1 MYIPQQYIL
10 AKHINLWFY
19 KMLISTIPSFL
30 KQVPYLHWKI
40 IIFNGRNG
48 NWRRIFRFKK
58 GGICVSACIL
68 CLVFFFGFMIPCRP
82 SLFVTGDSSYKLK
95 KKKKKRKT
103 DCKGDKIGYTLLK
116 TVKYTSMRMENI
128 TLTTCNSLYAACPI
142 EIDTFF
148 LAQIRRLKSRQIL
161 WPQSQH

>member
-1 MYIPQQYIL
+1 MEEMGTGEG
-10 AKHINLWFY
+10 F
-19 KMLISTIPSFL
+19 SGL
-30 KQVPYLHWKI
+30 KRWYLCFSLH
-40 IIFNGRNG
+40 
-48 NWRRIFRFKK
+48 
-58 GGICVSACIL
+58 SL
-68 CLVFFFGFMIPCRP
+68 FGFLLWIHDTMQAQLICHWGQ
-82 SLFVTGDSSYKLK
+82 LLQAK

-116 TVKYTSMRMENI
+116 TVKYTSMRMENV

-161 WPQSQH
+161 